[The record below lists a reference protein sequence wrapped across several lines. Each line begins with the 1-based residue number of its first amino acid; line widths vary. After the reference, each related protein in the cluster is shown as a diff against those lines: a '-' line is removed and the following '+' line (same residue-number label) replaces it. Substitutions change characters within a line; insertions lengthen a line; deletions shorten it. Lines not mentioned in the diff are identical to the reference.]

1 MIQPLYLLKQF
12 KPLSWSSGKERKRP
26 LWLTVD
32 EDQQRV
38 RLSYVEEPKGGGWG
52 GLPLWVHGPGRGR
65 NSWQV
70 EGRGS
75 WRVSGSLVD
84 VAARYD

>member
-1 MIQPLYLLKQF
+1 MA
-12 KPLSWSSGKERKRP
+12 
-26 LWLTVD
+26 D

-38 RLSYVEEPKGGGWG
+38 KLSYVEEPKGGGLG
-52 GLPLWVHGPGRGR
+52 GLPVWIHGPGRGR
-65 NSWQV
+65 RLMAGG
-70 EGRGS
+70 GRGS